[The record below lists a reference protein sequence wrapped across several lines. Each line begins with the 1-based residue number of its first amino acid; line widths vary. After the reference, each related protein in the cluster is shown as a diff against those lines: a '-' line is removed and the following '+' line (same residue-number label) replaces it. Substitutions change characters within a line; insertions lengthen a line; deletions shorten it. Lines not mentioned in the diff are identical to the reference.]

1 MIETLKKFGGKKL
14 GGLILIAVII
24 IAFGFGGFGGGFST
38 NNQNNIAKINKTN
51 VTTQDFMN
59 YLNESG
65 ISQQAIRENLDNNII
80 EELLSGLISTTLID
94 LEVEDF
100 DLSITQLTVLKKIK
114 ENKNFQDEN
123 NVFQRTKYEKF
134 LLSNNMSAPMFELQ
148 LKNREL
154 QKHLFDFIGA
164 GTITPDFLTKKK
176 FEEENKSLDLEYFAM
191 ENFYKE
197 KESYNETEVNKFLD
211 ENKDQLKKE
220 YIDFKYV
227 VLNPKILIG
236 LEEFNQDFFDEI
248 DKIENE
254 ISNGN
259 DFQSIIENIKASIIE
274 VKEFTPSSTKKI
286 NEDIIYSKRSSSI
299 DLIENGDNFLLYSI
313 TNKYDRGPDLDDQN
327 TKDEIQEL
335 VYQKG
340 KFDLNRSVLEEI
352 QNKKFD
358 DNKFREMAGFSK
370 EYLTINS
377 INDDTTFEANSVKML
392 YSLPNNSFTLVNDKE
407 NKIYL
412 VKLVSSK
419 KNTFSETDE
428 NYLNFVN
435 NQNTNTRKT
444 ILQSYDQLLNT
455 KYQVQLNQKTIDRV
469 KNYFK

>member
-14 GGLILIAVII
+14 GGLILIIVII

-59 YLNESG
+59 YVNQSG
-65 ISQQAIRENLDNNII
+65 ISQQAIRKNLDNNII

-100 DLSITQLTVLKKIK
+100 NLSITDLTVLKKIK

-123 NVFQRTKYEKF
+123 KVFQRTKYEKF

-176 FEEENKSLDLEYFAM
+176 FDEENKSLNLEYVGM
-191 ENFYKE
+191 KNFYKI
-197 KESYNETEVNKFLD
+197 KEDFTNLEINNFLD
-211 ENKDQLKKE
+211 ENKDQLKRE

-227 VLNPKILIG
+227 VLNPKTLIG
-236 LEEFNQDFFDEI
+236 LEEFNQDFFNEI
-248 DKIENE
+248 DKIENK
-254 ISNGN
+254 ISNGD
-259 DFQSIIENIKASIIE
+259 DFESIIQNIKTDITKIE
-274 VKEFTPSSTKKI
+274 EFTPSSTKKI
-286 NEDIIYSKRSSSI
+286 NEDLIFSKRSAEI
-299 DLIENGDNFLLYSI
+299 DLIENGENYLLYSI
-313 TNKYDRGPDLDDQN
+313 TNKYDRGPNLSDQD
-327 TKDEIQEL
+327 TKEEIQDL
-335 VYQKG
+335 IFQKS
-340 KFDLNRSVLEEI
+340 KFDLNRGILEEI

-358 DNKFREMAGFSK
+358 DNRFEEMAGYNK
-370 EYLTINS
+370 KYLSISS
-377 INDDTTFEANSVKML
+377 INDDDMLETNSVKML
-392 YSLPNNSFTLVNDKE
+392 YSLPINSFTLVNDKE
-407 NKIYL
+407 NRIYL

-419 KNTFSETDE
+419 RNKFNKTDE
-428 NYLNFVN
+428 NYINFIKK
-435 NQNTNTRKT
+435 QNTNTRKS
-444 ILQSYDQLLNT
+444 IIQSYDQLLNN

>member
-100 DLSITQLTVLKKIK
+100 DLSITKLTVLKKIK

-164 GTITPDFLTKKK
+164 GTITPVFLTKKK

-197 KESYNETEVNKFLD
+197 KETYTETEVSKFLD
-211 ENKDQLKKE
+211 ENKDQLKRE

-248 DKIENE
+248 DKIENK

-259 DFQSIIENIKASIIE
+259 DFQSIIQNIKANIIE

-286 NEDIIYSKRSSSI
+286 NEDMIYSKRSSSI

-313 TNKYDRGPDLDDQN
+313 TNKYDRGPDLNDQN

-352 QNKKFD
+352 QNKQFD

-377 INDDTTFEANSVKML
+377 TNDDETFEANSVKML

-419 KNTFSETDE
+419 KNIFSETDE

-435 NQNTNTRKT
+435 DQNTNTRKT